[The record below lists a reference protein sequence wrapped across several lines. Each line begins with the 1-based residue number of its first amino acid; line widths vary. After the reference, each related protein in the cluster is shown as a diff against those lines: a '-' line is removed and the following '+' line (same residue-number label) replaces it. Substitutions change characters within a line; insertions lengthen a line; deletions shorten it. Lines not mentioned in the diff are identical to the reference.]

1 MNIRDFRQNYSKY
14 KLDIETVN
22 KNPIIQF
29 ENWLNEAILNQV
41 PEPTAMN
48 LATSDDEGNISSRIV
63 LLKGFSEKGFTFFTN
78 YESQKGQ
85 QIAKNSK
92 AALNFFWPL
101 LERQVR
107 IEGKISKITASESDE
122 YFLSRPI
129 ESQISA
135 IISPQ
140 STKIKDKNEL
150 DSRRNELIEVKK
162 DLQRPNY
169 WGGYLLEPVRI
180 EFWQGREN
188 RLHDR
193 INFVLSKNKW
203 EIHRLAP

>member
-107 IEGKISKITASESDE
+107 IEGKISKITTSESDE

-180 EFWQGREN
+180 EFWQGGEN